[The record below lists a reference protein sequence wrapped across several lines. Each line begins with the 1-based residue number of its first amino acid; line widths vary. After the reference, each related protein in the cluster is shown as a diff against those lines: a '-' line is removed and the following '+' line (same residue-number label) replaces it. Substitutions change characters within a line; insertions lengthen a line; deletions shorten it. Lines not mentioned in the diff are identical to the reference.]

1 MPFHY
6 TTEPYLIKEI
16 HENNRFTKFL
26 NEGDT
31 IQFIGYRRP
40 FDLHSV
46 NQPKMLMR
54 AVVNGKQTEQV
65 MTETKAMN
73 ILTKYTTITYIN
85 TPNLETIHNSKM
97 KLTKM
102 KDEFIPIS
110 TFVDKIKFNNVIH
123 QQVLKETNKDTII
136 DVDCIYNRFNNPKLV
151 IEILYSIGN
160 QFYLV
165 KYKIDTDKN
174 NNITTAETE
183 AYAIEN

>member
-6 TTEPYLIKEI
+6 TTETYLIKEI
-16 HENNRFTKFL
+16 NEQNRFTKFL

-40 FDLHSV
+40 FDLLSV

-54 AVVNGKQTEQV
+54 AVINGEQTEHV

-73 ILTKYTTITYIN
+73 ILTKYTTIAHIH
-85 TPNLETIHNSKM
+85 TPNLKTAYNSKM
-97 KLTKM
+97 KRTNM

-174 NNITTAETE
+174 DNITTAETE